1 MSPFQNND
9 NTKDFEKGINNMCL
23 KWEGHKGPKGASH
36 SLSPS
41 LILD

>member
-1 MSPFQNND
+1 
-9 NTKDFEKGINNMCL
+9 MCL

-41 LILD
+41 LILDWNLEARVGLVEVFM